1 MRIRLIYFS
10 VFFIGVASFMMLIS
24 ATPDPERQ
32 ILGEWKEVKWEYE
45 KVNLTDENGAALLHI
60 PDEVK
65 RSIGQHLVIHEA
77 ETWTFLP
84 NGRLRLSSETMEK
97 EVTWRMKGRG
107 HILQIKYD
115 RNTTENYVVERLKD
129 GTLCLQ
135 FETDIQAR
143 GIAKLTFEKN

>member
-1 MRIRLIYFS
+1 MRIRLIYFVILCLGTS
-10 VFFIGVASFMMLIS
+10 SFLVLIS

-45 KVNLTDENGAALLHI
+45 KVDLTGDDGTALLHI
-60 PDEVK
+60 PDDVK
-65 RSIGQHLVIHEA
+65 ASIGQHLVIHQA

-84 NGRLRLSSETMEK
+84 DGRLRLKSDTVDK

-115 RNTTENYVVERLKD
+115 RNNIENYVVDKLKD
-129 GTLCLQ
+129 GTLWLQ

-143 GIAKLTFEKN
+143 GIARLVFEKS